1 MSIQFD
7 RLRLLENFDK
17 DSFQERIVKYLTDH
31 AKADPDAARML
42 AKAVTSG
49 IINVDKAVEIVK
61 TTTGLGEM
69 SAAAGAGG
77 YNPSL
82 HATKQQYM
90 GPELEENEAVDVNSY
105 DDYKIEGKNGNYA
118 FIGMSGNEYVFKH
131 PSSGTVRVGK
141 NDVND
146 KVTKVELEEDAP
158 MLAHGKANI
167 STYTNDGFKKT
178 KRGTSGMKGVIPKD
192 LWNED
197 YTPEDQIAAADSEIK
212 LEEARNYH
220 QFKREAATRT
230 KAQQMHEA
238 AKMINNKL
246 DEINR
251 LLEYTNQMRNDLSE
265 GEEQLEYKHNTK
277 VLFQK
282 MNKKVVEAYT
292 KLKKVK

>member
-1 MSIQFD
+1 MSIQF
-7 RLRLLENFDK
+7 
-17 DSFQERIVKYLTDH
+17 QAKYLRETQ
-31 AKADPDAARML
+31 
-42 AKAVTSG
+42 
-49 IINVDKAVEIVK
+49 VK
-61 TTTGLGEM
+61 EM
-69 SAAAGAGG
+69 SASTGAGA
-77 YNPSL
+77 YPASL
-82 HATKQQYM
+82 SATEKQYK
-90 GPELEENEAVDVNSY
+90 GPE
-105 DDYKIEGKNGNYA
+105 I
-118 FIGMSGNEYVFKH
+118 
-131 PSSGTVRVGK
+131 
-141 NDVND
+141 
-146 KVTKVELEEDAP
+146 EEDAP

-167 STYTNDGFKKT
+167 KTYTKDGFKKT

-192 LWNED
+192 LWED
-197 YTPEDQIAAADSEIK
+197 EGDTTSYSSEDVVAAANSEIQ

-251 LLEYTNQMRNDLSE
+251 LLEYTNQMRGELSE

-277 VLFQK
+277 ALFEK